1 MGLFTSNKP
10 GSGQNPLPEVSS
22 GGIFRGKDVEY
33 AVPDH
38 PVRPPIPQRNP
49 PELETPMK
57 NPYSFSVAV
66 PDGFVNLY
74 VDEIGDI
81 IKKYATNWNLT
92 YYSDGSIRAHLI
104 AEQVM
109 YDAIKRRI
117 EFMLGLT
124 VEENE

>member
-10 GSGQNPLPEVSS
+10 GSGQNPLPEV
-22 GGIFRGKDVEY
+22 FRGEDVEY
-33 AVPDH
+33 